1 MKTVNV
7 HDAKTRLS
15 SLLAQVEK
23 SGKRVVICRNG
34 RPVADLVPHQREVSM
49 APDPELGAIEI
60 RYDPIEEAS
69 EADWPAD
76 AR

>member
-15 SLLAQVEK
+15 SLLAEVEK
-23 SGKRVVICRNG
+23 HGKRVVICRNG
-34 RPVADLVPHQREVSM
+34 KPIADLVPHRDELSM
-49 APDPELGAIEI
+49 APDKKLVAIRI
-60 RYDPIEEAS
+60 NYDPTEEVGD
-69 EADWPAD
+69 EDWPPD